1 MRQKGAGLGA
11 STLEIDPNDSYKEA
25 VRKSARARF
34 EQLNWNDYFKRNELT

>member
-11 STLEIDPNDSYKEA
+11 SAYEMDPNDSYREG

-34 EQLNWNDYFKRNELT
+34 ESLN